1 MDYLINIGFCII
13 FLIYALLNLYKSI
26 NSETKTTKIRI
37 VLNSIVVL
45 FLIFVNYLSFRVPSY
60 TEITNEQYKV
70 VFDTYI
76 NENISEKTRELIKE
90 ILSDGKII
98 IIEYNNLLLQ
108 PDIIETTDNKDKYKK
123 LINRYHDSRYI

>member
-1 MDYLINIGFCII
+1 MDYLINMAFCII
-13 FLIYALLNLYKSI
+13 FLIYALHNFYKSI
-26 NSETKTTKIRI
+26 DSETKTTKIRI

-60 TEITNEQYKV
+60 TEITDEQYKV

-90 ILSDGKII
+90 MVAEFKRM
-98 IIEYNNLLLQ
+98 NQ
-108 PDIIETTDNKDKYKK
+108 K
-123 LINRYHDSRYI
+123 